1 MNNYSFQFADS
12 YLGFWNIPKI
22 GRKIP
27 GTLFIEKHSIRLELF
42 WNNVSAANMSTISSA
57 TGYAYSEIDNKKLCF
72 YFALKGLRLTNSS
85 RFGNHQSKYKWD
97 VDHFFM
103 SDKPRFSINGIL
115 NCCIRTHLMD
125 KWVWDYTKESYSD
138 LWPFRENDGIELKY
152 QAKPS
157 LTLYESEKL
166 CLYIKFSHAAQT
178 PNALGFDMSTNT
190 FLNLNLKRK
199 YEFYDALDL
208 AESVI
213 WLFSLLWDNQFNPE
227 FIEFRTAKSKFIYK
241 QSDRYSYK
249 YRDITHD
256 NLITSIS
263 NFDNEEFKTIIA
275 KWFNFVEEERSA
287 LSTFFETQFN
297 EHTTPATRI
306 KNYVSVIDG
315 LTRNV
320 RVPSSGQ
327 MSDKTRLKRFDS
339 SFKKIKGVLSQKEFN
354 EIKMA
359 ILRESPVE
367 LKPRF
372 SYIMEI
378 LKEYVKIDTEPDF
391 CKKVIET
398 RNIITHP
405 KSMGKDVFRK
415 EQYVDVAY
423 CLEDIVRAYILYR
436 LGVANK
442 LALKIMS
449 SFSQQLSKCYK

>member
-1 MNNYSFQFADS
+1 
-12 YLGFWNIPKI
+12 
-22 GRKIP
+22 
-27 GTLFIEKHSIRLELF
+27 
-42 WNNVSAANMSTISSA
+42 
-57 TGYAYSEIDNKKLCF
+57 
-72 YFALKGLRLTNSS
+72 
-85 RFGNHQSKYKWD
+85 
-97 VDHFFM
+97 
-103 SDKPRFSINGIL
+103 
-115 NCCIRTHLMD
+115 MD

-157 LTLYESEKL
+157 LTIFESEKL
-166 CLYIKFSHAAQT
+166 CLYIKFSHAAHT
-178 PNALGFDMSTNT
+178 PNAFGFDMTTNT
-190 FLNLNLKRK
+190 FLNLNLKK
-199 YEFYDALDL
+199 KHSFYDALDL
-208 AESVI
+208 TESVI
-213 WLFSLLWDNQFNPE
+213 WLFSLLWDNQFNPG
-227 FIEFRTAKSKFIYK
+227 FIEFGTEKLKFIYK

-263 NFDNEEFKTIIA
+263 NFDDEELKTVIA

-327 MSDKTRLKRFDS
+327 ISDKARLKKFDS
-339 SFKKIKGVLSQKEFN
+339 SFKKIKDVLSQKEFN

-359 ILRESPVE
+359 ILRESPAE

-372 SYIMEI
+372 SYLMEI
-378 LKEYVKIDTEPDF
+378 LKEYVKVDTEPDF

-436 LGVANK
+436 IGVANK

>member
-22 GRKIP
+22 GKKIP

-42 WNNVSAANMSTISSA
+42 WNNVSAANMSTVSSA

-72 YFALKGLRLTNSS
+72 YFALKGLRLANSS

-157 LTLYESEKL
+157 LTLFESEKL
-166 CLYIKFSHAAQT
+166 CLYIKFSHAAHT

-190 FLNLNLKRK
+190 FLNLNLKK
-199 YEFYDALDL
+199 KHSFYDALDL
-208 AESVI
+208 TESVI
-213 WLFSLLWDNQFNPE
+213 WLFSLLWDNQFNPD
-227 FIEFRTAKSKFIYK
+227 FIEFRTEKSKFIYK

-263 NFDNEEFKTIIA
+263 NFNDEELKTVIA

-315 LTRNV
+315 LTRNE

-327 MSDKTRLKRFDS
+327 ISDKARLKKFDS

-359 ILRESPVE
+359 ILRESPTE

-372 SYIMEI
+372 SYLMEI
-378 LKEYVKIDTEPDF
+378 LKEYVKVDTELDF

-415 EQYVDVAY
+415 EQYIDVAY

-436 LGVANK
+436 IGVVNK

-449 SFSQQLSKCYK
+449 GFSQQLSKCYK

>member
-22 GRKIP
+22 GKKIP

-42 WNNVSAANMSTISSA
+42 WNNVSAANMSTVSSA

-72 YFALKGLRLTNSS
+72 YFALKGLRLANSS

-157 LTLYESEKL
+157 LTLFESEKL
-166 CLYIKFSHAAQT
+166 CLYIKFSHAAHT

-190 FLNLNLKRK
+190 FLNLNLKK
-199 YEFYDALDL
+199 KHSFYDALDL
-208 AESVI
+208 TESVI
-213 WLFSLLWDNQFNPE
+213 WLFSLLWDNQFNPD
-227 FIEFRTAKSKFIYK
+227 FIEFRTEKSKFIYK

-263 NFDNEEFKTIIA
+263 NFNDEELKTVIA

-327 MSDKTRLKRFDS
+327 ISDKARLKKFDS

-359 ILRESPVE
+359 ILRESPTE

-372 SYIMEI
+372 SYLMEI
-378 LKEYVKIDTEPDF
+378 LKEYVKVDTELDF

-415 EQYVDVAY
+415 EQYIDVAY

-436 LGVANK
+436 VGVPNK

-449 SFSQQLSKCYK
+449 GFSQQLSKCYK

>member
-12 YLGFWNIPKI
+12 YLGFWNVPQI

-57 TGYAYSEIDNKKLCF
+57 TGYAYSEIDNKKFCF
-72 YFALKGLRLTNSS
+72 YFALKGLRLTYSS
-85 RFGNHQSKYKWD
+85 WFGHHQSKYKWD

-125 KWVWDYTKESYSD
+125 KWVWDYIKESYSD

-157 LTLYESEKL
+157 LTLFESEKL
-166 CLYIKFSHAAQT
+166 CLYIKFSHAAQA

-263 NFDNEEFKTIIA
+263 NFDNEELKTIIA

-327 MSDKTRLKRFDS
+327 MSDKTRLKKFDS

-359 ILRESPVE
+359 ILRESPAE

-372 SYIMEI
+372 SYLMEI
-378 LKEYVKIDTEPDF
+378 LKEYVKVDTEPDF

-415 EQYVDVAY
+415 EQYIDVAY
-423 CLEDIVRAYILYR
+423 CLEDIVRAYILFR
-436 LGVANK
+436 IGVANK

>member
-57 TGYAYSEIDNKKLCF
+57 TGYAYSEIDNKKFCF
-72 YFALKGLRLTNSS
+72 YFALKGLRLTYSS
-85 RFGNHQSKYKWD
+85 WFGHHQSKFKWD

-157 LTLYESEKL
+157 LTLFESEKL
-166 CLYIKFSHAAQT
+166 CLYIKFSHAAQA

-263 NFDNEEFKTIIA
+263 NFDNEELKTVIA

-327 MSDKTRLKRFDS
+327 MSDKTRLKKFDS
-339 SFKKIKGVLSQKEFN
+339 SFKKIKDVLSQKEFN

-359 ILRESPVE
+359 ILRESPAE

-372 SYIMEI
+372 SNLMEI
-378 LKEYVKIDTEPDF
+378 LKEYVKVDTEPDF

-436 LGVANK
+436 IGVANK

-449 SFSQQLSKCYK
+449 SFLQQLSKCYK